1 MPTMFSSLSFVFF
14 IMTRAQVL
22 DTLSAFPPAE
32 GMAKML
38 MDFDYKKAFNNYMD
52 AIEMIVKFIM
62 VVVAIAGDI
71 AWFWYH
77 NGGKEFLIET
87 RQNAVV
93 AFNNARQHTY
103 NAGVQSRRIYE
114 VISSPLFITL

>member
-77 NGGKEFLIET
+77 NGGKEFIVQT
-87 RQNAVV
+87 RHNAVV
-93 AFNNARQHTY
+93 AFNNAREFSY
-103 NAGVQSRRIYE
+103 NAGVKSRAFYE

>member
-1 MPTMFSSLSFVFF
+1 MNRT
-14 IMTRAQVL
+14 QVL
-22 DTLSAFPPAE
+22 DVCSAFPPAE

-38 MDFDYKKAFNNYMD
+38 MGIPIRNAYNRYMD
-52 AIEMIVKFIM
+52 AIEMIVNFIM

-93 AFNNARQHTY
+93 AFNNAREFTY

>member
-1 MPTMFSSLSFVFF
+1 MFSSLSFVFF

-22 DTLSAFPPAE
+22 DVCSAFPPVE

-52 AIEMIVKFIM
+52 AIEIAVQFVLVTI
-62 VVVAIAGDI
+62 AILGDI

-93 AFNNARQHTY
+93 TFNNAIQYTY